1 MKALSGDSLM
11 ARLLGKL
18 AYATIHHARWLVI
31 PQLILF
37 VVCVFYALPK
47 PYGWLEFDTNRD
59 DLVGANKKY
68 QHNFLEFKKEFTQQD
83 DLVVV
88 VQSENPEKN
97 REFVE
102 RLGAR
107 LEAETNLFTDVFYK
121 GDLKMMGSKAL
132 LFVPDE
138 TPDFDNGDFKKLAAF
153 VAKLRAH
160 GDQARLAAA
169 LPMDAV
175 SYYLREHLSPATRE
189 ALDNYPGPAGDAT
202 PLLTVLTNDL
212 NRIVKGPLIY
222 DARRFQGVSLRPK
235 TLKLL
240 AAPPAKGDQLA
251 LLNRLLLEDA
261 YPEDIA
267 RGDLEEL
274 LRTLQAFRPFIK
286 EFTRATN
293 LISFFNQVN
302 TEFRTAPRESSAQ
315 TDSLIGAL
323 PALERI
329 LKQAD
334 DGLAEPGQ
342 PLSPGVA
349 VLFDNSAEAQNAS
362 YITFAKGTI
371 FLVTAHAPKD
381 DLNADAVRRF
391 RELVAQTRAEV
402 PGLNVGLTGEP
413 VLEEDEMVQSQKDTT
428 VAGVVSLILC
438 ALIFIGGYNETG
450 RPVKATLCLVVGLAY
465 TLAFATLTV
474 GHLNILTITFVPIL
488 IGLAID
494 FGVHLVTRYE
504 EELRLGRNEEQALT
518 KAMVYT
524 GQGIFTGAL
533 TTAGAFVA
541 MWFTDFKGIQ
551 EMGII
556 CGGGLL
562 VCFIPMMTLLPVMLL
577 RGRQNVMDHQPSHA
591 AATRARIENLWLQR
605 PLWVAV
611 FMAITCS
618 LAVTQL
624 PKVYFDY
631 NLLNMQSAGL
641 PAVVFEQKLINSADK
656 SVLFGAAVA
665 DSLPQAI
672 ELEKKFKALT
682 NTVADV
688 ESVAAFMTPDQAEK
702 LQLIRQIKQEVATL
716 QFQPPDERPV
726 AVNEL
731 SRTLYSLYGYLGAAL
746 AEVGNSDPALTA
758 QLESL
763 RQVIQQFR
771 ADMLAGDDMMVAL
784 HAEKL
789 AQFQQALFN
798 DIRDTFQTLQNQDD
812 RSALTPEDLPPALRD
827 RFVGVT
833 GKYLLQIYPR
843 EDVWQRENQERF
855 IQDLRR
861 VDPNVTGTPVQLYE
875 YTSLLKESYER
886 AAVYSLIAIAL
897 LVMLH
902 FRSLLAVV
910 LSLIPVGIGTLWLAG
925 LMGWLGVPF
934 NPANIM
940 TLPLVIGI
948 GVTNG
953 IHILNR
959 FAEERTPGILSRST
973 GKAVLVSGLTAIAGF
988 GSLILAKHRGI
999 HSLGFVM
1006 ASGIALCMLAGLTF
1020 LPALLAW
1027 LGQYGWLMKK
1037 PGTGWTKPA
1046 PGSGGTEVKNL
1057 N

>member
-18 AYATIHHARWLVI
+18 ASTAVHHGRWLVI
-31 PQLILF
+31 PQIVLF
-37 VVCVFYALPK
+37 IVCVCYALPK

-59 DLVGANKKY
+59 DLVGSNKKY
-68 QHNFLEFKKEFTQQD
+68 QHNFLEFKKEFTQSD

-138 TPDFDNGDFKKLAAF
+138 TPDFTSGDFKNPAAFAAKLNGNGDAARPLLAA
-153 VAKLRAH
+153 
-160 GDQARLAAA
+160 
-169 LPMDAV
+169 PTDAV
-175 SYYLREHLSPATRE
+175 TLFVREHLSPATRA
-189 ALDNYPGPAGDAT
+189 ALAAYPATPGDAA
-202 PLLTVLTNDL
+202 PLLTRLTNDF
-212 NRIVKGPLIY
+212 NRLVNGPLIY
-222 DARRFQGVSLRPK
+222 DAQRFQGVTLRPK
-235 TLKLL
+235 TQKLL
-240 AAPPAKGDQLA
+240 AAAPAAADQLA
-251 LLNRLLLEDA
+251 MLNRLLLEDA
-261 YPEDIA
+261 YPEDLA
-267 RGDLEEL
+267 RSDLEEL
-274 LRTLQAFRPFIK
+274 LSTLRAFRPFIK
-286 EFTRATN
+286 QFTRATN
-293 LISFFNQVN
+293 LITFFDQVN
-302 TEFRTAPRESSAQ
+302 TAFRTAPREASAQ

-323 PALERI
+323 PALQRI
-329 LKQAD
+329 IKQAD
-334 DGLAEPGQ
+334 DGLTQPGP
-342 PLSPGVA
+342 PLSPGVT
-349 VLFDNSAEAQNAS
+349 VLFDNSTEAQNAS
-362 YITFAKGTI
+362 YISFAKGTI
-371 FLVTAHAPKD
+371 FLVTAHAPND
-381 DLNADAVRRF
+381 DLNEDAVRRF
-391 RELVAQTRAEV
+391 RELVAQTRVEV

-413 VLEEDEMVQSQKDTT
+413 VLEEDEMLQSQKDTT
-428 VAGVVSLILC
+428 VASVVSLILC
-438 ALIFIGGYNETG
+438 ALIFIYGYNETG
-450 RPVKATLCLVVGLAY
+450 RPVKATICLVVGLAY

-504 EELRLGRNEEQALT
+504 EELRHGRNEEAALT

-533 TTAGAFVA
+533 TTAGAFIA

-577 RGRQNVMDHQPSHA
+577 RGRQNVLDHQPSPA
-591 AATRARIENLWLQR
+591 AAARARIENIWLQR
-605 PLWVAV
+605 PVWVTV
-611 FMAITCS
+611 FMVITCS

-624 PKVYFDY
+624 SKVYFDY

-641 PAVVFEQKLINSADK
+641 PAVVFEQKLIDSADK
-656 SVLFGAAVA
+656 SVLFGASVA
-665 DSLPQAI
+665 DTLPEAI
-672 ELEKKFKALT
+672 AREKQFKALT

-688 ESVAAFMTPDQAEK
+688 ESVAAFMTPDQGDK
-702 LQLIRQIKQEVATL
+702 LKLITQIKQEVATL
-716 QFQPPDERPV
+716 QFELPDQRPV
-726 AVNEL
+726 DVNSL

-746 AEVGNSDPALTA
+746 AEVGKSDPALTK
-758 QLESL
+758 QLEAL
-763 RQVIQQFR
+763 RDVIQHLR
-771 ADMLAGDDMMVAL
+771 ADMLSGDETAVAL

-812 RSALTPEDLPPALRD
+812 RSALTVQDLPPALRD

-843 EDVWQRENQERF
+843 EDVWQRDHQEKF
-855 IQDLRR
+855 IQELRQ

-875 YTSLLKESYER
+875 YTSLLKQSYER
-886 AAVYSLIAIAL
+886 AAIYSLIAIAI
-897 LVMLH
+897 LVLIH

-959 FAEERTPGILSRST
+959 YAEERTPGILSRST

-1006 ASGIALCMLAGLTF
+1006 ASGIALCMVAGLTF
-1020 LPALLAW
+1020 LPALLAM
-1027 LGQYGWLMKK
+1027 LGGRGNLIKK